1 MEKKNDKE
9 MITLYKHQNDMVK
22 ASAEHA
28 KGVFVAPTGSG
39 KTLAQADIVAHE
51 ILTNGFKVIVVKTP
65 RISLSN
71 QICQEYTSYLY
82 KNYGMCKGRNYD
94 SIILHSGKAD
104 EAPDDYRTD
113 NNLDLARYFKQF
125 PEAESDALAV
135 ANLMEAARDKK
146 IPFVI
151 FTTYHSTEK
160 AWNIIN
166 DLGESVTLDINDEG
180 HFLTQRCFNNIFD
193 LYEPKRQYSFT
204 ATLRET
210 DSDEGRGMNNVD
222 KFGQEIYKLPIAEAI
237 QKDLILPILPHFI
250 ECDEDVD
257 SFSELKA
264 IGQMVQKSFKH
275 LEENTMLPPKM
286 LVATQGADQIEEF
299 IKSPECQELLDQG
312 VNVLTV
318 HSNKTCNTINGEVVK
333 EAECH
338 KKRNELGEDVDAK
351 MLLLHYDKLSEGIDI
366 PGLTGVVILRSM
378 KTAKFLQTIGRV
390 IRVYRKNPSLKKA
403 GMLYFPDLSDKDL
416 FVKFNELLKTAWQE
430 GAIPREHMDELLA
443 IGTED
448 DEEGEEPWNEAA
460 ASRRSKRYDFLIKNG
475 YKKVEDNFGSF
486 FKIKK

>member
-1 MEKKNDKE
+1 MEKKNDNNS
-9 MITLYKHQNDMVK
+9 MITLYDHQNDMVK

-71 QICQEYTSYLY
+71 QISIEYTKYLFG
-82 KNYGMCKGRNYD
+82 NYGMNRGRNYE
-94 SIILHSGKAD
+94 SVILHSGKAD
-104 EAPDDYRTD
+104 EAPEDYKTD

-125 PEAESDALAV
+125 SNAESDALAV
-135 ANLMEAARDKK
+135 CNMLKSARDKK

-151 FTTYHSTEK
+151 YTTYHSTEK

-166 DLGESVTLDINDEG
+166 DIGEEVTLDINDEG

-204 ATLRET
+204 ATLRVT

-222 KFGQEIYKLPIAEAI
+222 KFGEEIYKLPIAEAI
-237 QKDLILPILPHFI
+237 TKNLILPILPHYI
-250 ECDEDVD
+250 KCDDEVD

-264 IGQMVQKSFKH
+264 IGQMVQKSFQH
-275 LEENTMLPPKM
+275 LEENTMIPPKM
-286 LVATQGADQIEEF
+286 LVATQGAQQIEEF
-299 IKSPECQELLDQG
+299 IKSPECQAMIDDG

-318 HSNKTCNTINGEVVK
+318 HSNKKCNTINGEVVK
-333 EAECH
+333 EADCH
-338 KKRNELGEDVDAK
+338 KKRNELGEDVNAK

-366 PGLTGVVILRSM
+366 PGLTGVIILRGM
-378 KTAKFLQTIGRV
+378 ETAKFLQTIGRV

-416 FVKFNELLKTAWQE
+416 FKKFNDLLKTAWEE
-430 GAIPREHMDELLA
+430 GAIPREHMNELLA
-443 IGTED
+443 VGTED
-448 DEEGEEPWNEAA
+448 EVNEDEPWEESTAG
-460 ASRRSKRYDFLIKNG
+460 RRAKRYDFFIKNN
-475 YKKVEDNFGSF
+475 YKPLSTNFGTF
-486 FKIKK
+486 FGDE